1 MKAPTQLFS
10 AWMGPGPMTPARES
24 ALHSITLHC
33 GVPFHFVSHHNLS
46 SWINPD
52 YPIHSGFKY
61 LSAVHQC
68 DYLRCYLLHVYGGGY
83 TDIKPSTRN
92 WNRFFS
98 LQTLS
103 SKLGAG
109 YTELSP
115 QGVAQVGGPLELE
128 MKANYQRL
136 IGVCSLIM
144 VPSSEF
150 TELWFREVN
159 QLLDDHFDALVEH
172 PARHPQDH
180 FGVTFQGGETSQY
193 PLAWTGLGGDIFHPL
208 AYRFSDRFLHLD
220 MAPSFQNYR

>member
-1 MKAPTQLFS
+1 
-10 AWMGPGPMTPARES
+10 MGG
-24 ALHSITLHC
+24 
-33 GVPFHFVSHHNLS
+33 
-46 SWINPD
+46 
-52 YPIHSGFKY
+52 
-61 LSAVHQC
+61 Q
-68 DYLRCYLLHVYGGGY
+68 
-83 TDIKPSTRN
+83 
-92 WNRFFS
+92 
-98 LQTLS
+98 
-103 SKLGAG
+103 
-109 YTELSP
+109 
-115 QGVAQVGGPLELE
+115 LELE
-128 MKANYQRL
+128 MKTNYQSL